1 MDDSPTVAINEN
13 LIDVL
18 PLLILSQ
25 ALSAMPSL
33 LIGPPPMR
41 WF

>member
-25 ALSAMPSL
+25 ALSANAEPAD
-33 LIGPPPMR
+33 
-41 WF
+41 